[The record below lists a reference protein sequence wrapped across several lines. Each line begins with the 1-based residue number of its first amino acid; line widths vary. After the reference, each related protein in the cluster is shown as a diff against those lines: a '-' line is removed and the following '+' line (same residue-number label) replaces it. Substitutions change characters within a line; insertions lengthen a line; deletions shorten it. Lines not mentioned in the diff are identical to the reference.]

1 MEVKRSRMESYIKT
15 TPKVL
20 QTILNVSLI
29 LLSVLLVVLLGKE
42 IYLIGDAVFFSE
54 LGGDNKYVLT
64 GVLTFFLYFEFL
76 AMIVKYFKE
85 NYHFPLRYF
94 IYIGIT
100 ATIRYIVVDHDSEVK
115 TLYISAS
122 ILLLVLS
129 YAVITLLAIIKKRTG
144 VEN

>member
-29 LLSVLLVVLLGKE
+29 LLSVLLVVLLVKE